1 MPQSPRIVCP
11 NLTDNER
18 IKLQACIDRVRSG
31 EREFFVRVTNHKVTR
46 SRKRVDGEDYNAKRA
61 LAPHAHEGW
70 LVAAPTNKKG
80 EVYIHIFDEARAKDP
95 NEFGHTRITM
105 MGIQSFEVVRDP
117 LTGQDITRPGPLGI
131 EDARQPAPKQAQAQ
145 QAQEVILPLVQLALI
160 LACLPLPEAV
170 NRDPQMK
177 LAQCLQKRRCQL
189 QAKLNLQV
197 KSASHVEAPML
208 TSLKD
213 MDTAMIVVQSMTF
226 LSTSF

>member
-145 QAQEVILPLVQLALI
+145 QAQAQQPQLGDPRLLMAQAMFFQAQALMQMGQAM
-160 LACLPLPEAV
+160 LAQYNQQPQGIVTPRDWDAVGRAAQAAREAV
-170 NRDPQMK
+170 QP
-177 LAQCLQKRRCQL
+177 
-189 QAKLNLQV
+189 
-197 KSASHVEAPML
+197 
-208 TSLKD
+208 
-213 MDTAMIVVQSMTF
+213 
-226 LSTSF
+226 

>member
-1 MPQSPRIVCP
+1 MAPMPQSPRIVCP

-145 QAQEVILPLVQLALI
+145 QAQAQQPQLGDPRLLMAQAMFFQAQALMQMGQAM
-160 LACLPLPEAV
+160 LAQYNQQPQGIVTPRDWDAVGRAAQAAREAV
-170 NRDPQMK
+170 QP
-177 LAQCLQKRRCQL
+177 
-189 QAKLNLQV
+189 
-197 KSASHVEAPML
+197 
-208 TSLKD
+208 
-213 MDTAMIVVQSMTF
+213 
-226 LSTSF
+226 

>member
-1 MPQSPRIVCP
+1 MRTMAPMPQSPRIVCP

-145 QAQEVILPLVQLALI
+145 QAQAQQPQLGDPRLLMAQAMFFQAQALMQMGQAM
-160 LACLPLPEAV
+160 LAQYNQQPQGIVTPRDWDAVGRAAQAAREAV
-170 NRDPQMK
+170 QP
-177 LAQCLQKRRCQL
+177 
-189 QAKLNLQV
+189 
-197 KSASHVEAPML
+197 
-208 TSLKD
+208 
-213 MDTAMIVVQSMTF
+213 
-226 LSTSF
+226 